1 MAQYAPQYNLFTIID
16 KIRSGITAI
25 FWIIFILSVAPI
37 LIKML
42 DLKIDLEDIINTV
55 NIIAISLFF
64 ILEIIVEYILIP
76 QADSKRRDDF
86 IDNAFGSTFSPNPS
100 VGYYDTDEVQKGLYK
115 AACNLFENSFFSYN
129 LVKAITIRKIILPA
143 IVLLSVI
150 VFAYYGFKQ
159 VPFALS
165 LLQALFSAT
174 LLGDLIKHL
183 ILMARLHSIHDA
195 WISLFQHQ
203 DLKSN
208 TEKYRASIYRHWLQY
223 EGLHSRIPAGI
234 PDKVFKQHNPQ
245 LTQEWQDLKIR
256 YNIN

>member
-1 MAQYAPQYNLFTIID
+1 MARYAPQYNLFTIID
-16 KIRSGITAI
+16 KIRTGITVI
-25 FWIIFILSVAPI
+25 FWIVFILSVAPP

-42 DLKIDLEDIINTV
+42 DIKIDLEDIFSTV

-64 ILEIIVEYILIP
+64 VLEIIVEYILIP

-86 IDNAFGSTFSPNPS
+86 IDNAFGSTFSPSPS

-115 AACNLFENSFFSYN
+115 AACNLFENSFFTYSFAK
-129 LVKAITIRKIILPA
+129 VITVRKIVLPA
-143 IVLLSVI
+143 IVLHSI
-150 VFAYYGFKQ
+150 AVFAYFGFKQ

-174 LLGDLIKHL
+174 LLGDLVKHM
-183 ILMARLHSIHDA
+183 ILLTRLHTIHDA
-195 WISLFQHQ
+195 WISLFQHS

-208 TEKYRASIYRHWLQY
+208 TGKYQAIIYRHWLQY
-223 EGLHSRIPAGI
+223 EALHSRIPAGV
-234 PDKVFKQHNPQ
+234 PDKVFKKHDKK
-245 LTQEWQDLKIR
+245 LTEEWIKLKIR